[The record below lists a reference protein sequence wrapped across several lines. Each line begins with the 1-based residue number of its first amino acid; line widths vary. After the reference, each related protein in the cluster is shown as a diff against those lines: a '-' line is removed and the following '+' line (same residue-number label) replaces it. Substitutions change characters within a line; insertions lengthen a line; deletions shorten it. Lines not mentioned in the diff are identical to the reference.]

1 MAKSVI
7 EVQILG
13 QAKSLISALEAS
25 DSKLGGFAGSI
36 AKAGLAIGALGI
48 GAAVGLEEI
57 GSTFDKAMDGITVK
71 TGATGKDLDAL
82 GDSFKNIVKTVP
94 VDFGEAADAIGTVN
108 QKLGLTGK
116 PLEDL
121 TTQIL
126 NLSRITDTDL
136 NANLDASAALFN
148 SWGIDASDQGPKL
161 DELFK
166 ISQKTG
172 ISVGDLAGQ
181 MADGGV
187 QFREAGLTFEDTGS
201 LLGLLAK
208 NGLSAGDVL
217 PALSKAMATAAKEGK
232 PANEVFRDTF
242 DAIKNAPNDTAAA
255 GIALDVFGAKAG
267 PKFAALIREGKL
279 SYEEMTAA
287 VAGSDE
293 TINAAATRTDDWQ
306 EKLKLLMNKGMVA
319 LEPIATK
326 VFGAMASAMDAIPGI
341 LSALRSGWD
350 AVVSGFTGSGA
361 EQSGVL
367 GFLQDMGGAIAVV
380 VNWVKDNWPQIK
392 SIATAVFKAFLSFG
406 KNVLDDVLIPL
417 GKALKTA
424 FNWLMDNKEFLI
436 GIAVALGVALVTM
449 FVGWAAGA
457 ATAAAAT
464 LLALAPI
471 IAIGVAIAAVA
482 GGVLYAYN
490 HFQTFH
496 DVVDAIGRFFRDD
509 FLPILNSI
517 WEFIDNNIIP
527 VIKVLVEIWLI
538 PLKIAF
544 KAIWSII
551 TDFLIPAFELTYS
564 FIKDKVIPIFESI
577 ISTALSIA
585 TTVGTVVGDVVG
597 FITSIPEKIGT
608 AAATM
613 WNGITT
619 GISTAKDWVGARV
632 GEMVDFVIGI
642 PGRLVSWVGSTFSG
656 VETAATGAKNWV
668 SDRIDDIVN
677 FATGLPGRMAGL
689 FSGMWD
695 GIKDAFKS
703 ALNTVIGWWNG
714 LDLSFPGYDI
724 PGPGPNIPG
733 FTIGLPDIPKFHQGG
748 IVPGYPGEEVMILAK
763 AGEEILT
770 QDQQGSGGPGLWID
784 KLYTGASTADT
795 IEALRRT
802 AWLEAAA

>member
-13 QAKSLISALEAS
+13 QAKSLISALEGA

-36 AKAGLAIGALGI
+36 AKAGLAVGGLAI
-48 GAAVGLEEI
+48 GAAVGLEQI
-57 GSTFDKAMDGITVK
+57 GSSFDKAMDGITVK
-71 TGATGKDLDAL
+71 TGATGPQLDAL

-94 VDFGEAADAIGTVN
+94 VDFGEAADAIGGLN
-108 QKLGLTGK
+108 QKLGLSGK

-136 NANLDASAALFN
+136 NTNIDAASNLFN
-148 SWGIDASDQGPKL
+148 SWGVAAEDQGPKL

-208 NGLSAGDVL
+208 NGLTAGDVL
-217 PALSKAMATAAKEGK
+217 PALSKAMATAAKDGK

-242 DAIKNAPNDTAAA
+242 DAIKNAPNDTKAA

-306 EKLKLLMNKGMVA
+306 EKLKLLVNKAMVA
-319 LEPIATK
+319 LEPVATK
-326 VFGAMASAMDAIPGI
+326 VFGAMATAMDAIPGI
-341 LSALRSGWD
+341 LEWMHTAWD
-350 AVVSGFTGSGA
+350 AVVSGFSGSGS

-367 GFLQDMGGAIAVV
+367 GFLQKMGAAIGVV

-392 SIATAVFKAFLSFG
+392 AIATGVFQAFVKFG
-406 KNVLDDVLIPL
+406 KLVLDDVLIPL

-424 FNWLMDNKEFLI
+424 FSWLMDNKEFLI
-436 GIAVALGVALVTM
+436 GIAIALGAVLVTM

-457 ATAAAAT
+457 AAAAVAT
-464 LLALAPI
+464 IAAMLPMVAL
-471 IAIGVAIAAVA
+471 VAAVAAVA
-482 GGVLYAYN
+482 GGIIYAYN
-490 HFQTFH
+490 HFQVFH

-509 FLPILNSI
+509 FVPILKTI
-517 WEFIDNNIIP
+517 YGFINDNIIP
-527 VIKVLVEIWLI
+527 VIAVLVDIWLL
-538 PLKIAF
+538 PLKLAF
-544 KAIWSII
+544 KAVSTLI
-551 TDFLIPAFELTYS
+551 TDVFIPAFELTYS
-564 FIKDKVIPIFESI
+564 FIKDKLIPIFESI
-577 ISTALSIA
+577 ISTAISIS
-585 TTVGTVVGDVVG
+585 TTVGTVVGEIVG
-597 FITSIPEKIGT
+597 FITGIPGKIGT
-608 AAATM
+608 VIATM
-613 WNGITT
+613 WDGLKTGIT
-619 GISTAKDWVGARV
+619 GARDWVSGRV
-632 GEMVDFVIGI
+632 DDVINFVTGI
-642 PGRLVSWVGSTFSG
+642 PGRIAMGVSDIFGG
-656 VETAATGAKNWV
+656 IKTAMTGAKDWV

-677 FATGLPGRMAGL
+677 FATGLPGRMVGL
-689 FSGMWD
+689 FVGMWD
-695 GIKDAFKS
+695 GIKNAFKS
-703 ALNTVIGWWNG
+703 ALNTIIGWWND
-714 LDLSFPGYDI
+714 LDFTFPGYDI

-763 AGEEILT
+763 AGEQILT
-770 QDQQGSGGPGLWID
+770 SDQQGGGNGMWID
-784 KLYTGASTADT
+784 KLYTGNTTAET